1 LTRAK
6 GKGQKAE
13 VRNLLPRVIFF
24 SMEGW
29 QASVRSLLLP
39 FALCLL
45 PLLVLLSGCRQDMH
59 DAPRYDPLEA
69 STAFPKGSSAQP
81 LVEGTVSREYH
92 VPNMGD
98 FAGLREDEHLYTGK
112 VNGQPVATFPFA
124 ITKADLDRGEER
136 FNIYCSPCHGRTGEG
151 DGMVVQRGFRQP
163 SSYHIDRLRQAPAG
177 YFFDVITNGFGA
189 MPDYRSQVAAEDRWR
204 IVAYIRAL
212 QLSHNA
218 TASDVPSGEKISKPG
233 ETEATGAKK
242 EGGD

>member
-1 LTRAK
+1 
-6 GKGQKAE
+6 
-13 VRNLLPRVIFF
+13 
-24 SMEGW
+24 MEGW
-29 QASVRSLLLP
+29 PASVRSLLLTS
-39 FALCLL
+39 ALCLL
-45 PLLVLLSGCRQDMH
+45 PFLSGCRQDMH

-69 STAFPKGSSAQP
+69 STVFPKGSSAQP
-81 LVEGTVSREYH
+81 LVAGTVSREYH

-112 VNGQPVATFPFA
+112 VNGQPAATFPFA

-204 IVAYIRAL
+204 IIAYIRAL
-212 QLSHNA
+212 QLSHSA
-218 TASDVPSGEKISKPG
+218 T
-233 ETEATGAKK
+233 
-242 EGGD
+242 